1 MKWLCFFSV
10 TQKQRLHYT
19 DHIRKLPVSQCAN
32 YIFETTKKKRCAQLP
47 SAPFAPSSHPVQP
60 TFVTWWKV
68 ECAAGLGKLANV
80 SACICA
86 TGMETVYG
94 LCQCMVICTS
104 LWNCMWS
111 HMKEPFKWSFYFCL
125 PLWPWTSLRVCCLAE
140 RKKGEKKT
148 SGQTVALSPMNVAS
162 HLASAFWHHGGIS
175 LSSSSLLFLRLHG
188 FCIAP
193 ESLRAPAVVFVGW
206 LRLAPQ
212 RLDVP

>member
-125 PLWPWTSLRVCCLAE
+125 PLWPWTSLRVFCLAE

-148 SGQTVALSPMNVAS
+148 SGQRLWRCLLWTWPVIWLQRFDTTVAFLFHHLHSYFLGCMVSVLPQSPYE
-162 HLASAFWHHGGIS
+162 LLQWYLLGGY
-175 LSSSSLLFLRLHG
+175 
-188 FCIAP
+188 A
-193 ESLRAPAVVFVGW
+193 
-206 LRLAPQ
+206 
-212 RLDVP
+212 